1 KWLNIEDVWGIGR
14 RMSRRLR
21 MIGVNKALDFVQLK
35 DDFLRKEFSIVG
47 LRLKKDLLGEAV
59 LDLEAISAKKSIATT
74 RSFEEYTNDFE
85 YVKERVATFAVSC
98 AEKLRKQN
106 SSCNLV
112 TVFIQ
117 TNNFDRNK
125 PQYYRTISVHLPYES
140 NSSITLSKF
149 AIKAFEQIYKDGYEY
164 KKAGVVVSGIVSS
177 DQKQL
182 SLFEEE
188 NPNHPDLMKVID
200 LLNKKFGA
208 AKIKLASQDLNK
220 TWKMRQNNLSSCYTT
235 KWKDLLVVY

>member
-1 KWLNIEDVWGIGR
+1 
-14 RMSRRLR
+14 M
-21 MIGVNKALDFVQLK
+21 
-35 DDFLRKEFSIVG
+35 
-47 LRLKKDLLGEAV
+47 
-59 LDLEAISAKKSIATT
+59 
-74 RSFEEYTNDFE
+74 
-85 YVKERVATFAVSC
+85 
-98 AEKLRKQN
+98 
-106 SSCNLV
+106 
-112 TVFIQ
+112 
-117 TNNFDRNK
+117 
-125 PQYYRTISVHLPYES
+125 
-140 NSSITLSKF
+140 SKF

-220 TWKMRQNNLSSCYTT
+220 TWKMRQNNLSPCYTT